1 MSAEPS
7 APPAS
12 AAPLPSEAGAAF
24 AARAATVSTDVR
36 AVATADVPALVI
48 ALLRDAGAHSV
59 ALESPVAA
67 AFPTL
72 GDTLRGVGL
81 ALVAADAPP
90 AVLAEA
96 AAGLSLAAFG
106 IVETGSVAIA
116 SPALGDRLTGMLPTE
131 HIVLLRASD
140 LVADLDAAAARLRAW
155 ATGDPPRP
163 YVSFITGPS
172 RTADIERV
180 LTIGVQGPCALHVVL
195 VSDA

>member
-1 MSAEPS
+1 VNAEP
-7 APPAS
+7 AAPAS
-12 AAPLPSEAGAAF
+12 AAALPSEAGAAF

-36 AVATADVPALVI
+36 EAVAADVPALVV
-48 ALLRDAGAHSV
+48 ALLRDAGARSV
-59 ALESPVAA
+59 VVDSTTAA
-67 AFPTL
+67 VFPTL
-72 GDTLRGVGL
+72 GDELRGAGL

-96 AAGLSLAAFG
+96 AAGVSLAAFG
-106 IVETGSVAIA
+106 IVETGSVAVA

-131 HIVLLRASD
+131 HVVLLRASD
-140 LVADLDAAAARLRAW
+140 LVPDLDAAVARLRAW
-155 ATGDPPRP
+155 TTGDPPRP